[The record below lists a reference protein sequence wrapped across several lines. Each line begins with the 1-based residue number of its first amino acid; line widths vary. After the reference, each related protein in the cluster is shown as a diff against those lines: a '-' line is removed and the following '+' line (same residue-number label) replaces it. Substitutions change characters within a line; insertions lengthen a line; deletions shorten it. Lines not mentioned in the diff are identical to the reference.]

1 MAALPARRTRTNP
14 HLEEKPWW
22 LASENLVDHIQRM
35 LDLGPAEIDG
45 GTTVSARLRRHRIG
59 RPATLAGGKCRLLAS
74 APRVLHPRGPRGA
87 SRARHLSPHPLSPW
101 RARGPHRGVTL
112 VGTPPRRMAR
122 GAVRGVRAWLSTK
135 ASVGRGGCRPHTR
148 PRTSRADNA
157 LRAGPRPRSALRGR
171 WERPKAPKPMAPAR
185 ARRRAR

>member
-1 MAALPARRTRTNP
+1 MAALPARRPRTNP
-14 HLEEKPWW
+14 HLEETPWW

-45 GTTVSARLRRHRIG
+45 GRTVSARLRRHRIG

-135 ASVGRGGCRPHTR
+135 ARVGPGGCGPHTR
-148 PRTSRADNA
+148 PQTSPPHNA
-157 LRAGPRPRSALRGR
+157 LPPPPPPSPPLTPPSA
-171 WERPKAPKPMAPAR
+171 PP
-185 ARRRAR
+185 

>member
-59 RPATLAGGKCRLLAS
+59 RPA
-74 APRVLHPRGPRGA
+74 
-87 SRARHLSPHPLSPW
+87 
-101 RARGPHRGVTL
+101 TL